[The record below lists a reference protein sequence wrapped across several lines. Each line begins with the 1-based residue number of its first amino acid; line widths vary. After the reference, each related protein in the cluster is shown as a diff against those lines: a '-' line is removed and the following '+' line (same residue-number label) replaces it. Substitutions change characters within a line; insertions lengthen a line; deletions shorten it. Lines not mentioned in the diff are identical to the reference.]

1 VKENVLKLSCHIDNE
16 GNPINNLSDG
26 LDISFNGEMEKWSDV
41 LERNALF
48 KKTMKVNK
56 LPSYLCIQFVRFYW
70 KKESNVGGTKAGRAK
85 ILRSVMYPKV
95 FDLYNHCTDE
105 LKKSLDLGREFEQK
119 IREEEDNA
127 KLAGKLA

>member
-95 FDLYNHCTDE
+95 FDLYNHCKDV